1 MGDKIMERQ
10 IWVDT
15 KIRYACAREIG
26 HPNEHL
32 VFTGYDAIGGYV
44 YFKSGDIQ
52 FFARLNKS
60 GTNIKG
66 GSVRRDS

>member
-1 MGDKIMERQ
+1 MMEKQ
-10 IWVDT
+10 IYVDT

-32 VFTGYDAIGGYV
+32 IFTDYDAVGGYV
-44 YFKSGDIQ
+44 YFKSGDIN

-60 GTNIKG
+60 GTNIRL